1 MSDPVWQFT
10 ADPNIVSRVWPSGQ
24 MDSCSISDSAYLAWV
39 AAGNTA
45 TPYTAPARTWANVQ
59 ADALAALNHSDTT
72 MHRISEALALGLT
85 MQTSADTVAY
95 VQWRRS
101 LRSIIGAATGDA
113 TTVLPAEPPYPT
125 GT

>member
-1 MSDPVWQFT
+1 
-10 ADPNIVSRVWPSGQ
+10 
-24 MDSCSISDSAYLAWV
+24 MDSCLISDSAYLAWV

-59 ADALAALNHSDTT
+59 ADALAALNRSDTT
-72 MHRISEALALGLT
+72 MHRITEAISLGLT

-101 LRSIIGAATGDA
+101 LRSIVSAATGDA
-113 TTVLPAEPPYPT
+113 TTVIPAEPPYPT